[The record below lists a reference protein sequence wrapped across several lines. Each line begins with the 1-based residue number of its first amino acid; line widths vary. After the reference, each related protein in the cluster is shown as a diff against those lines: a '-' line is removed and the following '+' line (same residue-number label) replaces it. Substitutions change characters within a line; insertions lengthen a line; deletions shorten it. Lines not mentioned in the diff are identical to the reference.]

1 MNAACAYSC
10 TTGMLE
16 VARERG
22 VEDQRV
28 FKVILG
34 VRKLIKTFSRQF
46 TLTVHGNW
54 DTHRV
59 WPNGVPLALAGLVQV
74 RVLDQVLSHPSFPS
88 PRGEC

>member
-1 MNAACAYSC
+1 MNRASPYGC
-10 TTGMLE
+10 TTAMLE

-46 TLTVHGNW
+46 ILMMHGQ
-54 DTHRV
+54 
-59 WPNGVPLALAGLVQV
+59 LVQV
-74 RVLDQVLSHPSFPS
+74 LTSLISFTQEKVLMLFQ
-88 PRGEC
+88 